1 MDLNSKDFLIS
12 MDLGTSSV
20 RVALIGFDLKI
31 RHQVQTPVQVERDG
45 AGGVTQDAEAV
56 ISAGMDGLR
65 TVLAWAAAHHL
76 RPQAISFSNAS
87 ASLVCLDAGYQPL
100 APAFTYLDLRSHPQ
114 VEQLQKDAGWAPF
127 RFSGAPLHASYWLP
141 KFLWLADHA
150 PELRQAAHFCT
161 IKDLFVYR
169 LTGQFVTD
177 VANAG
182 ANGICD
188 VRTYDWDPAL
198 LGLAEIR
205 EDQLPQVAPTTR
217 VLALNPVSQTYAL
230 TDFPELKVVLG
241 AMDGLLSS
249 LGAGAFRPGQVTTT
263 IGSSGACRVAAQT
276 PLIEEGPL
284 RTWSYPLEDGLWIR
298 GGAMNSGG
306 LVTRWLVENFAS
318 TGNADDSAYRS
329 FFEAAGTVEPGAE
342 GLLFLPYLYGERAPI
357 YDEHA
362 RGVYFGLT
370 AAHGKAQLSR
380 AGLEGILFA
389 LYSIYDM
396 VRGDEV
402 ASTIRATGGYL
413 RSELMLQIQAD
424 IFGLPIATPENLEGS
439 VVGAAMLGMKALG
452 VIQDYAELD
461 HLLPTSRTFGPDGA
475 RHTIYQENYL
485 RFKAL
490 YRAVKP
496 LFQSDGDKK

>member
-1 MDLNSKDFLIS
+1 MDLNVKDFLIS

-31 RHQVQTPVQVERDG
+31 RHQVQTPVRVERDG

-56 ISAGMDGLR
+56 IAAGMDGLR
-65 TVLAWAAAHHL
+65 AVLAWAAAHHL
-76 RPQAISFSNAS
+76 TPEAISFSNAS
-87 ASLVCLDAGYQPL
+87 ASLVCLDADYQPL
-100 APAFTYLDLRSHPQ
+100 APALTYLDLRSHPQ
-114 VEQLQKDAGWAPF
+114 VEQLQRDAGWAPF
-127 RFSGAPLHASYWLP
+127 RFSGAPLHASYWLS
-141 KFLWLADHA
+141 KLLWLAEHK
-150 PELRQAAHFCT
+150 PELRQAAYFCT

-177 VANAG
+177 AANAG
-182 ANGICD
+182 ADGICD
-188 VRTYDWDPAL
+188 VRTCDWDPAL

-217 VLALNPVSQTYAL
+217 ILEIKPVSPNFEL
-230 TDFPELKVVLG
+230 TGFPELKVVLG

-263 IGSSGACRVAAQT
+263 IGSSGACRVAAQM
-276 PLIEEGPL
+276 PLIGEGPL
-284 RTWSYPLEDGLWIR
+284 RTWSYPLDEGLWIR
-298 GGAMNSGG
+298 GGAMNNGG
-306 LVTRWLVENFAS
+306 LVTRWLVENFS
-318 TGNADDSAYRS
+318 KSGSADDGAYRD
-329 FFEAAGTVEPGAE
+329 FFEAAGAVAPGAD

-370 AAHGKAQLSR
+370 AAHSRAHLAR

-396 VRGDEV
+396 VRGDE
-402 ASTIRATGGYL
+402 ATSTIRATGGYL

-439 VVGAAMLGMKALG
+439 VVGAAMLGMKALD

-461 HLLPTSRTFGPDGA
+461 HLLPTLRTFEPEEA
-475 RHTIYQENYL
+475 RHAVYQENYQ

>member
-31 RHQVQTPVQVERDG
+31 RHQVQTPVPVARDG

-56 ISAGMDGLR
+56 IAAGMDGLQA
-65 TVLAWAAAHHL
+65 VLSWAAAHQL
-76 RPQAISFSNAS
+76 TPQAISFSNAS
-87 ASLVCLDAGYQPL
+87 ASLVCLDGDYQPL
-100 APAFTYLDLRSHPQ
+100 APVLTYLDLRSHPQ
-114 VEQLQKDAGWAPF
+114 VEQLQKDAGWQPF
-127 RFSGAPLHASYWLP
+127 RYSGAPLHASYWLS
-141 KFLWLADHA
+141 KFLWLDEHR
-150 PELRQAAHFCT
+150 PELRQAAYFCT

-169 LTGQFVTD
+169 LTGRFVTD
-177 VANAG
+177 AANAG
-182 ANGICD
+182 ANGMCD
-188 VRTYDWDPAL
+188 VRTCDWDPAL

-205 EDQLPQVAPTTR
+205 EDQLPQVAPATR
-217 VLALNPVSQTYAL
+217 VLPLKPISP
-230 TDFPELKVVLG
+230 DFDVTGFSELKVVLG

-249 LGAGAFRPGQVTTT
+249 LGAGAFRPGEVTTT

-276 PLIEEGPL
+276 PLIGEGPL
-284 RTWSYPLEDGLWIR
+284 RTWSYPLEEGLWIR

-306 LVTRWLVENFAS
+306 LVTRWLVDNFGG
-318 TGNADDSAYRS
+318 TDGADEAAYGV
-329 FFEAAGTVEPGAE
+329 FFEAAGRVAPGAE

-357 YDEHA
+357 YDEKA

-370 AAHGKAQLSR
+370 AAHSRAHFAR

-396 VRGDEV
+396 VRGDEA

-452 VIQDYAELD
+452 VVPDYAELD
-461 HLLPTSRTFGPDGA
+461 HLLPPSRTYEPNCT
-475 RHTIYQENYL
+475 RHAIYQENYQ
-485 RFKAL
+485 RFRAL
-490 YRAVKP
+490 YRALKS
-496 LFQSDGDKK
+496 LY